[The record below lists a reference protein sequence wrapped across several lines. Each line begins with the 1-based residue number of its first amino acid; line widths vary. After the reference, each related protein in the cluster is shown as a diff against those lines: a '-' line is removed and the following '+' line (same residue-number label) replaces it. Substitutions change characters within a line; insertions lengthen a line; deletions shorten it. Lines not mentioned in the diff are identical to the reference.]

1 MASEPDECI
10 GFQFYV
16 LYPAL
21 SRDTAGFHPEWFPW
35 VRLPPW
41 VQSICKNMTLEQISD
56 AFLRDRETP
65 LHEVVGMHQEQ
76 KPKNIKNMKVKEIEQ
91 LVAQLDAPKLIEVRM
106 HHSQVTMAFH
116 MMTGASCGMPRA
128 RLRRE
133 P

>member
-1 MASEPDECI
+1 
-10 GFQFYV
+10 
-16 LYPAL
+16 
-21 SRDTAGFHPEWFPW
+21 
-35 VRLPPW
+35 
-41 VQSICKNMTLEQISD
+41 MTLEQISD